1 MTARGTTPPAQDAPA
16 RTALVSDAPVRDVPV
31 RGVPGTGAVSRTAT
45 GPGSDA
51 PEPVLSVVVMHH
63 PARGD
68 VSSLVAACAPLD
80 VRVVEDPDPD
90 GPPSPLRTAKRA
102 WAAVAP
108 GATHHL
114 VLQDD
119 VTPVPGFA
127 ELVLRAVRARGR
139 HAVALYSN
147 WNSPRNAYLVRAA
160 AVAGQAWAPLGHD
173 EWVPTLGL
181 VLPAEGALR
190 LAAHLATLP
199 DDERDDDEAVV
210 TFCAREGYPVV
221 ATLPHLLEHGDG
233 PSLAG
238 NDAHGARHATVPA
251 GDAVDPDAW
260 DRPGLDREP
269 ARSPA
274 TARPVAV
281 TLERSRC
288 TLRVLRPGAG
298 EPLEHPFGWGWD
310 AWSWWLGVD
319 PAAVAHDVS
328 VLVAGASPE
337 LRRVSRDALGELG
350 AACWLLGHDVARSD
364 WPPPAGPDAPAHRAA
379 AVRTWVLS
387 GLLPAD
393 RPEDLVDELV
403 AFGLDALLAGE
414 TWTGTPSNP
423 GIRVGSTPGSP
434 TTPGSAPVVGA
445 GASDGAA
452 VDQVALAAARLLGER
467 DAEVVCRAAGPA
479 VPVRVVVHDC
489 PACGARAEDAV
500 RRLTAQVDLDGAAEH
515 RVAGTD
521 EHRVAGADEYRV
533 AGTDDAA
540 GAGGTPSG
548 PSDRPVTPLTPEA
561 LDVPDAGAARETP
574 DGRSGR
580 AVVEILACE
589 HVEPRGLLGVD
600 PGRRYVSRGLWAAR
614 RVVPAPPGAMTGEP
628 HRTTAHPSAAAHLTA
643 AGAPVPLTDAD
654 AAHLTAAGAPVPLT
668 DADTAHLTAA
678 EVLVA
683 LAAADA
689 AHVLPVAARV
699 DGDAPGRASLAALGL
714 QHAPGLAQRYADLH
728 AEVRLAR
735 AVELL

>member
-1 MTARGTTPPAQDAPA
+1 MTARGTTPSVQ
-16 RTALVSDAPVRDVPV
+16 VVPV
-31 RGVPGTGAVSRTAT
+31 RTARVRDVPGTGAVPRTAA
-45 GPGSDA
+45 GPGSDS

-68 VSSLVAACAPLD
+68 VSDLVAACAPLD
-80 VRVVEDPDPD
+80 VRVVEDPEPD

-127 ELVLRAVRARGR
+127 ELVLRAVRARDR

-160 AVAGQAWAPLGHD
+160 AAAGQAWAPLGHD

-181 VLPAEGALR
+181 VLPADGALR
-190 LAAHLATLP
+190 LAAHLAALP

-269 ARSPA
+269 SRSPS
-274 TARPVAV
+274 TLRPVAV

-288 TLRVLRPGAG
+288 TLRVLRPGVG

-319 PAAVAHDVS
+319 PATVARDVS

-337 LRRVSRDALGELG
+337 LGRVSRDALGELG
-350 AACWLLGHDVARSD
+350 AACWLLGHDVARTA

-403 AFGLDALLAGE
+403 AFGLDALTAGE
-414 TWTGTPSNP
+414 TSTGTAPNP
-423 GIRVGSTPGSP
+423 GLRAGSTPGLP

-445 GASDGAA
+445 GGGDGAA
-452 VDQVALAAARLLGER
+452 DGGLERAALAAARLLGER

-500 RRLTAQVDLDGAAEH
+500 LRLTAQVDLDGVAEH
-515 RVAGTD
+515 RAAGP
-521 EHRVAGADEYRV
+521 
-533 AGTDDAA
+533 DDVV
-540 GAGGTPSG
+540 GAGGAPSG
-548 PSDRPVTPLTPEA
+548 RSDGPETVETPAA
-561 LDVPDAGAARETP
+561 LAASDAPDVPAAP
-574 DGRSGR
+574 DGPGGR
-580 AVVEILACE
+580 TVVEVLACE
-589 HVEPRGLLGVD
+589 HVETRGLLGVD
-600 PGRRYVSRGLWAAR
+600 PGGRYVSRGLWASR
-614 RVVPAPPGAMTGEP
+614 RTAAAPLRATTGEP
-628 HRTTAHPSAAAHLTA
+628 HRAPTDPVDARDLTA
-643 AGAPVPLTDAD
+643 GDL
-654 AAHLTAAGAPVPLT
+654 
-668 DADTAHLTAA
+668 
-678 EVLVA
+678 LVA
-683 LAAADA
+683 LADTDT
-689 AHVLPVAARV
+689 AHVLPVVTRA
-699 DGDAPGRASLAALGL
+699 DGDAPGGPSPAVLGL
-714 QHAPGLAQRYADLH
+714 QHTAGPVQRYADLYAQSRLAH
-728 AEVRLAR
+728 AEA
-735 AVELL
+735 LL

>member
-1 MTARGTTPPAQDAPA
+1 MTARGATPEVED
-16 RTALVSDAPVRDVPV
+16 LPV
-31 RGVPGTGAVSRTAT
+31 RGAVDVVPVATA
-45 GPGSDA
+45 GPGPDA
-51 PEPVLSVVVMHH
+51 PGPVLSVVVMHH

-68 VSSLVAACAPLD
+68 VSELVRACAPLD

-127 ELVLRAVRARGR
+127 ELVLRAVRARDR

-160 AVAGQAWAPLGHD
+160 AAAGQAWAPLGHD

-181 VLPAEGALR
+181 VLPADGALR

-260 DRPGLDREP
+260 DLPGLDREP

-274 TARPVAV
+274 TPRPVAV
-281 TLERSRC
+281 MLERSRC
-288 TLRVLRPGAG
+288 TLRLLRPDAG

-310 AWSWWLGVD
+310 DWSWWLGVD
-319 PAAVAHDVS
+319 PAVVAHDVA

-337 LRRVSRDALGELG
+337 LGRVPCEALVELG
-350 AACWLLGHDVARSD
+350 AACWLLGHDVAHQD
-364 WPPPAGPDAPAHRAA
+364 WPPAGPGGTAHRAA

-393 RPEDLVDELV
+393 RPEALVDELV
-403 AFGLDALLAGE
+403 AFGLDALRAGE
-414 TWTGTPSNP
+414 TVTRTAPNP
-423 GIRVGSTPGSP
+423 GSLPTSTAAWGV
-434 TTPGSAPVVGA
+434 TPGSA
-445 GASDGAA
+445 SDAEADAELDPAVLAA
-452 VDQVALAAARLLGER
+452 VGRLAER
-467 DAEVVCRAAGPA
+467 DAEVVCQAAGPA
-479 VPVRVVVHDC
+479 APVRVVVHDC
-489 PACGARAEDAV
+489 PACGARADDAV
-500 RRLTAQVDLDGAAEH
+500 RRLAAQVDLDGAAEH
-515 RVAGTD
+515 RVAG
-521 EHRVAGADEYRV
+521 A
-533 AGTDDAA
+533 DDAA
-540 GAGGTPSG
+540 ASGGT
-548 PSDRPVTPLTPEA
+548 RT
-561 LDVPDAGAARETP
+561 
-574 DGRSGR
+574 GRSGCPDRSDLPAPSGRPEASDLPSLSGRPEASDLPSLSGRPDAPSTGDLPAETGGPRSR
-580 AVVEILACE
+580 ATVEVLACE
-589 HVEPRGLLGVD
+589 QVERRGLLGVE
-600 PGRRYVSRGLWAAR
+600 PGGRYVSRGLWVSRATALTPGSPTTSEPR
-614 RVVPAPPGAMTGEP
+614 RATAPDAPE
-628 HRTTAHPSAAAHLTA
+628 PSAADL
-643 AGAPVPLTDAD
+643 
-654 AAHLTAAGAPVPLT
+654 
-668 DADTAHLTAA
+668 
-678 EVLVA
+678 LVA
-683 LAAADA
+683 LAGAADA
-689 AHVLPVAARV
+689 LPVVARAV
-699 DGDAPGRASLAALGL
+699 GDAPGRPSPAALGL
-714 QHAPGLAQRYADLH
+714 QHVTGPVRQYVDLH
-728 AEVRLAR
+728 AEARTAR
-735 AVELL
+735 ARELL

>member
-1 MTARGTTPPAQDAPA
+1 VTARGTTPPVQDVPVGTAPL
-16 RTALVSDAPVRDVPV
+16 RTAPVRDVPV
-31 RGVPGTGAVSRTAT
+31 RDVPGAVPRAAA
-45 GPGSDA
+45 GRGSDA

-68 VSSLVAACAPLD
+68 VSELVRACAPLD

-127 ELVLRAVRARGR
+127 ELVLRAVRARDR

-190 LAAHLATLP
+190 LAAHLAALP

-251 GDAVDPDAW
+251 GDAVDPGAW

-269 ARSPA
+269 SRSPA
-274 TARPVAV
+274 TLRPVAV

-288 TLRVLRPGAG
+288 TLRLLRPDAG

-319 PAAVAHDVS
+319 PATVAHDVS
-328 VLVAGASPE
+328 LLVAAASPE
-337 LRRVSRDALGELG
+337 LRPVSRAAIVELG
-350 AACWLLGHDVARSD
+350 AACWLLGYDVARTD
-364 WPPPAGPDAPAHRAA
+364 WSTPAGPDAPAHRTA

-393 RPEDLVDELV
+393 RPEDVVDELV
-403 AFGLDALLAGE
+403 AFGLDALIAGE
-414 TWTGTPSNP
+414 TSTGTPPNP
-423 GIRVGSTPGSP
+423 GLRAGSTPGSP
-434 TTPGSAPVVGA
+434 TSPGSAPVVGA
-445 GASDGAA
+445 RVGDGAA
-452 VDQVALAAARLLGER
+452 GGGLEQAALAAARLLGER

-489 PACGARAEDAV
+489 PACGARVEDAV
-500 RRLTAQVDLDGAAEH
+500 RRLTAQADLDGAAEH
-515 RVAGTD
+515 RVAGPD
-521 EHRVAGADEYRV
+521 DVVGPGGA
-533 AGTDDAA
+533 
-540 GAGGTPSG
+540 
-548 PSDRPVTPLTPEA
+548 PSDRSDGPETPETPA
-561 LDVPDAGAARETP
+561 ASDAPDAPEAP
-574 DGRSGR
+574 DGPGGR
-580 AVVEILACE
+580 AVVEVLACE
-589 HVEPRGLLGVD
+589 HVETRGLLGVD
-600 PGRRYVSRGLWAAR
+600 PGARYVSRGLWASRTAAASLR
-614 RVVPAPPGAMTGEP
+614 ATTGEAQ
-628 HRTTAHPSAAAHLTA
+628 RTTAHPGDAPGLTA
-643 AGAPVPLTDAD
+643 ADL
-654 AAHLTAAGAPVPLT
+654 
-668 DADTAHLTAA
+668 
-678 EVLVA
+678 LVA
-683 LAAADA
+683 LADADA
-689 AHVLPVAARV
+689 AHVLPVVTRA
-699 DGDAPGRASLAALGL
+699 DGDATGRPSPAALGL
-714 QHAPGLAQRYADLH
+714 QHAAGPVQRYADVH
-728 AEVRLAR
+728 AEARLAR
-735 AVELL
+735 AETLL

>member
-1 MTARGTTPPAQDAPA
+1 MTARGSTPPVQDVPVGAAPV
-16 RTALVSDAPVRDVPV
+16 RTAPVRDVP
-31 RGVPGTGAVSRTAT
+31 GAGAVPRAAAS
-45 GPGSDA
+45 PGSDA

-68 VSSLVAACAPLD
+68 VSDLVAACAPLD
-80 VRVVEDPDPD
+80 VRVVEDPEPD

-127 ELVLRAVRARGR
+127 ELVLRAVRARDR

-160 AVAGQAWAPLGHD
+160 AAAGQAWAPLGHD

-181 VLPAEGALR
+181 VLPADGALR

-260 DRPGLDREP
+260 DRPGLDSEP
-269 ARSPA
+269 SRSPA
-274 TARPVAV
+274 TLRPVAV
-281 TLERSRC
+281 TLEHSRC
-288 TLRVLRPGAG
+288 TLRTLRPGVG

-319 PAAVAHDVS
+319 PATVAHDVS
-328 VLVAGASPE
+328 LLVAGASPE
-337 LRRVSRDALGELG
+337 LGRVSRAALGELG
-350 AACWLLGHDVARSD
+350 AACWLLGHDVARTA
-364 WPPPAGPDAPAHRAA
+364 WPPPAGPDVPAHRAA

-393 RPEDLVDELV
+393 RPEHVVDELV

-414 TWTGTPSNP
+414 TSIETAPNP
-423 GIRVGSTPGSP
+423 GLGASSTPGSP
-434 TTPGSAPVVGA
+434 TTPGSATVVGA
-445 GASDGAA
+445 RVGDGSAGAGREQA
-452 VDQVALAAARLLGER
+452 ALAAARLLGER

-489 PACGARAEDAV
+489 PECGARAEDAV
-500 RRLTAQVDLDGAAEH
+500 RRLSAQVDLDGAAEH
-515 RVAGTD
+515 RVAGLVDT
-521 EHRVAGADEYRV
+521 VGV
-533 AGTDDAA
+533 
-540 GAGGTPSG
+540 GGTPSG
-548 PSDRPVTPLTPEA
+548 RSDRPEA
-561 LDVPDAGAARETP
+561 PETP
-574 DGRSGR
+574 DAPAASVGPDGR
-580 AVVEILACE
+580 AVVEVLACE
-589 HVEPRGLLGVD
+589 HVETRGLLGVD
-600 PGRRYVSRGLWAAR
+600 PGGRYVSRGLWASR
-614 RVVPAPPGAMTGEP
+614 RTASAPPSATADEP
-628 HRTTAHPSAAAHLTA
+628 RRAPEYPGDAPARTA
-643 AGAPVPLTDAD
+643 ADL
-654 AAHLTAAGAPVPLT
+654 
-668 DADTAHLTAA
+668 
-678 EVLVA
+678 LVA
-683 LAAADA
+683 LAGADA
-689 AHVLPVAARV
+689 THVLPVVTRA
-699 DGDAPGRASLAALGL
+699 DGAAPGRPSPAALGV
-714 QHAPGLAQRYADLH
+714 QHAAGPVQRYADVH
-728 AEVRLAR
+728 AEARLAR
-735 AVELL
+735 AERLL

>member
-1 MTARGTTPPAQDAPA
+1 MPIRTAPA
-16 RTALVSDAPVRDVPV
+16 RDVPVRDVPV
-31 RGVPGTGAVSRTAT
+31 RGVPGTVAVPRTAA

-51 PEPVLSVVVMHH
+51 SEPVLSVVVMHH

-68 VSSLVAACAPLD
+68 VSDLVAACAPLD

-127 ELVLRAVRARGR
+127 ELVLRAVRARDR

-160 AVAGQAWAPLGHD
+160 AAAGQAWAPLSHD

-181 VLPAEGALR
+181 VLPADGALR
-190 LAAHLATLP
+190 LAAHLAALP

-251 GDAVDPDAW
+251 GDAVDADAW

-269 ARSPA
+269 SRSPA
-274 TARPVAV
+274 TLRPVAV

-319 PAAVAHDVS
+319 PATVAHDVS
-328 VLVAGASPE
+328 LLVAGASPE
-337 LRRVSRDALGELG
+337 LGRVSRAALGELG
-350 AACWLLGHDVARSD
+350 AACWLLGHDVARTD
-364 WPPPAGPDAPAHRAA
+364 WPPPAGPDASAHRAA

-393 RPEDLVDELV
+393 RPENLVDELV
-403 AFGLDALLAGE
+403 AFGLDALIAGE
-414 TWTGTPSNP
+414 TSTAPNP
-423 GIRVGSTPGSP
+423 GSRAGSTPGPP

-445 GASDGAA
+445 DGGDGAA
-452 VDQVALAAARLLGER
+452 GTDLERAALAAARLLGER

-489 PACGARAEDAV
+489 PACGARAEAAV
-500 RRLTAQVDLDGAAEH
+500 RRLGAQVDLDGAAEH
-515 RVAGTD
+515 RVAGP
-521 EHRVAGADEYRV
+521 
-533 AGTDDAA
+533 DDAVGV
-540 GAGGTPSG
+540 GATPSG
-548 PSDRPVTPLTPEA
+548 RSDRPA
-561 LDVPDAGAARETP
+561 APDAPDALAAP
-574 DGRSGR
+574 DGPGRR

-589 HVEPRGLLGVD
+589 QVESRGLLGVD
-600 PGRRYVSRGLWAAR
+600 PGRRYVSRGLWASRGTVAT
-614 RVVPAPPGAMTGEP
+614 PPRATTDEP
-628 HRTTAHPSAAAHLTA
+628 HGAPAHPADVSTHTA
-643 AGAPVPLTDAD
+643 ADL
-654 AAHLTAAGAPVPLT
+654 
-668 DADTAHLTAA
+668 
-678 EVLVA
+678 LVA
-683 LAAADA
+683 LAGDGV
-689 AHVLPVAARV
+689 AHVLPVVTRA
-699 DGDAPGRASLAALGL
+699 DGDAPGRPSPAALGV
-714 QHAPGLAQRYADLH
+714 QHAAGPAQRYADVH
-728 AEVRLAR
+728 AEARLAR
-735 AVELL
+735 AGTLL

>member
-1 MTARGTTPPAQDAPA
+1 MTARGST
-16 RTALVSDAPVRDVPV
+16 SPVRDVPV
-31 RGVPGTGAVSRTAT
+31 GTARVRTALVHGAGHT
-45 GPGSDA
+45 DPRAAAGPGSDV

-68 VSSLVAACAPLD
+68 VSDLVAACAPLD
-80 VRVVEDPDPD
+80 VRVVEDPEPD

-127 ELVLRAVRARGR
+127 ELVLRAVRARDR

-160 AVAGQAWAPLGHD
+160 AAAGQAWAPLGHD

-181 VLPAEGALR
+181 VLPADGALR

-260 DRPGLDREP
+260 DRPGFDREP
-269 ARSPA
+269 SRSPA
-274 TARPVAV
+274 TFRPVAV
-281 TLERSRC
+281 TLEHSRC
-288 TLRVLRPGAG
+288 TLRVLRPDVG

-319 PAAVAHDVS
+319 PATVAHDVS
-328 VLVAGASPE
+328 LLVAGASPE
-337 LRRVSRDALGELG
+337 LRGVSRAALGELG
-350 AACWLLGHDVARSD
+350 AACWLLGHDVARTA

-393 RPEDLVDELV
+393 RPERVVDELV
-403 AFGLDALLAGE
+403 AFGLDAVIAGE
-414 TWTGTPSNP
+414 TRTGTPPNP
-423 GIRVGSTPGSP
+423 GSRAVSTPGSP
-434 TTPGSAPVVGA
+434 ATPGSATVVGA
-445 GASDGAA
+445 RVGDGSAGAGRERA
-452 VDQVALAAARLLGER
+452 ALAAARLLGER
-467 DAEVVCRAAGPA
+467 DAGVVCRAAGPA

-500 RRLTAQVDLDGAAEH
+500 RRLSAQVDLDGAAEH
-515 RVAGTD
+515 RAAGP
-521 EHRVAGADEYRV
+521 
-533 AGTDDAA
+533 DDAVRDG
-540 GAGGTPSG
+540 GAASG
-548 PSDRPVTPLTPEA
+548 RSDGPETVETPEA
-561 LDVPDAGAARETP
+561 PAASDASDAPETAEAPTASDAPAAP
-574 DGRSGR
+574 DGPGGP
-580 AVVEILACE
+580 AVVEVLACE
-589 HVEPRGLLGVD
+589 HAETRGLLGVD
-600 PGRRYVSRGLWAAR
+600 PGGRYVSRGLWASR
-614 RVVPAPPGAMTGEP
+614 RTAAVPPRAAAGEP
-628 HRTTAHPSAAAHLTA
+628 HRAPEHPGDAPARTA
-643 AGAPVPLTDAD
+643 ADL
-654 AAHLTAAGAPVPLT
+654 
-668 DADTAHLTAA
+668 
-678 EVLVA
+678 LVA
-683 LAAADA
+683 LVGADT
-689 AHVLPVAARV
+689 AHVLPVVTRA
-699 DGDAPGRASLAALGL
+699 DGDAPGRPSPAALGV
-714 QHAPGLAQRYADLH
+714 QHATGPVQRYADVH
-728 AEVRLAR
+728 AEARLAR
-735 AVELL
+735 AETLL

>member
-16 RTALVSDAPVRDVPV
+16 RTALVRDVPV
-31 RGVPGTGAVSRTAT
+31 RDASVRDASVRAVPGMGALPRTAT
-45 GPGSDA
+45 GPSSVA

-68 VSSLVAACAPLD
+68 VSDLVAACAPLD
-80 VRVVEDPDPD
+80 VRVVEDPEPD

-127 ELVLRAVRARGR
+127 ELVLRAVRARDR

-269 ARSPA
+269 ARSP
-274 TARPVAV
+274 TTGRPVAV

-337 LRRVSRDALGELG
+337 LGQVSRDALLELG
-350 AACWLLGHDVARSD
+350 AACWLLGHDVAHSD

-393 RPEDLVDELV
+393 RPDNLVEELV
-403 AFGLDALLAGE
+403 AFGLDALLAGK
-414 TWTGTPSNP
+414 TSTGTPSNP
-423 GIRVGSTPGSP
+423 GLRAGSEPGSP
-434 TTPGSAPVVGA
+434 TTPGSPPVVGA
-445 GASDGAA
+445 GARDGAA
-452 VDQVALAAARLLGER
+452 VDRAVLAAARLLGER

-489 PACGARAEDAV
+489 AACGARAEDAV

-515 RVAGTD
+515 RVAGSA
-521 EHRVAGADEYRV
+521 EHRVAGTGEDRV
-533 AGTDDAA
+533 AGTGEDRVGGADDAA
-540 GAGGTPSG
+540 GGGGTPSG
-548 PSDRPVTPLTPEA
+548 PSDRPVPPLTPEA
-561 LDVPDAGAARETP
+561 SDAPDAREAP
-574 DGRSGR
+574 DGADGPRGR

-600 PGRRYVSRGLWAAR
+600 PGGRYVSRGLWAAR
-614 RVVPAPPGAMTGEP
+614 RAVPAPPGATAGEP
-628 HRTTAHPSAAAHLTA
+628 HRTTAHPSAAAHVTA
-643 AGAPVPLTDAD
+643 AEALVTLTDAD
-654 AAHLTAAGAPVPLT
+654 A
-668 DADTAHLTAA
+668 AHLTAA

-683 LAAADA
+683 LAGADA
-689 AHVLPVAARV
+689 AHVLPVVARA
-699 DGDAPGRASLAALGL
+699 DGDAPGRPSPAALGL
-714 QHAPGLAQRYADLH
+714 LHVPGLAQRYADLH
-728 AEVRLAR
+728 AEARLAR

>member
-1 MTARGTTPPAQDAPA
+1 MSARGTTPPVQSVPVRTAPA
-16 RTALVSDAPVRDVPV
+16 CDVPVRDVPV
-31 RGVPGTGAVSRTAT
+31 RGVPGTVAVPGTAA

-51 PEPVLSVVVMHH
+51 SEPVLSVVVMHH

-68 VSSLVAACAPLD
+68 VSDLVAACAPLD
-80 VRVVEDPDPD
+80 VRVVEDPEPD

-127 ELVLRAVRARGR
+127 ELVLRAVRARDR

-160 AVAGQAWAPLGHD
+160 AAAGQAWAPLGHD

-181 VLPAEGALR
+181 VLPSDGARR
-190 LAAHLATLP
+190 LAAHLAALP

-251 GDAVDPDAW
+251 GDAVDADAW

-269 ARSPA
+269 SRSPA
-274 TARPVAV
+274 TLRPVAV

-319 PAAVAHDVS
+319 PATVAHDVS
-328 VLVAGASPE
+328 LLVAGASPE
-337 LRRVSRDALGELG
+337 LGRVSRDALGELG
-350 AACWLLGHDVARSD
+350 AACWLLGHDVARTA

-393 RPEDLVDELV
+393 RPEYLVDELV
-403 AFGLDALLAGE
+403 AFALDALRAGETSTTPNPGLDA
-414 TWTGTPSNP
+414 
-423 GIRVGSTPGSP
+423 GSTPGSP
-434 TTPGSAPVVGA
+434 TTPGSAPVVRAEG
-445 GASDGAA
+445 GDGAA
-452 VDQVALAAARLLGER
+452 GVGVERAALAAVRLLAER
-467 DAEVVCRAAGPA
+467 DAEVVCRVAGPA

-500 RRLTAQVDLDGAAEH
+500 RRLGAQVDLDGAAEH
-515 RVAGTD
+515 RVAGD
-521 EHRVAGADEYRV
+521 DDGLG
-533 AGTDDAA
+533 AGTTA
-540 GAGGTPSG
+540 SG
-548 PSDRPVTPLTPEA
+548 QPDRPSAHEAPETREA
-561 LDVPDAGAARETP
+561 PGASDATGAPATP
-574 DGRSGR
+574 DGPGGR

-589 HVEPRGLLGVD
+589 QVETRGLLGVD
-600 PGRRYVSRGLWAAR
+600 PGGRYVSRGLWAAR
-614 RVVPAPPGAMTGEP
+614 RTVPASPGATAGEP
-628 HRTTAHPSAAAHLTA
+628 HGATARPG
-643 AGAPVPLTDAD
+643 GAPT
-654 AAHLTAAGAPVPLT
+654 H
-668 DADTAHLTAA
+668 TAA
-678 EVLVA
+678 ELLVA
-683 LAAADA
+683 LAGSGT
-689 AHVLPVAARV
+689 AHVLPVVTRAE
-699 DGDAPGRASLAALGL
+699 GNAPGRPSPAALGL
-714 QHAPGLAQRYADLH
+714 QHVAGPVQRYADVH
-728 AEVRLAR
+728 AAARLAR
-735 AVELL
+735 AETLL

>member
-1 MTARGTTPPAQDAPA
+1 MTLRGATPQAHA
-16 RTALVSDAPVRDVPV
+16 T
-31 RGVPGTGAVSRTAT
+31 PGQV
-45 GPGSDA
+45 A

-68 VSSLVAACAPLD
+68 VSDLVAACAPLD

-127 ELVLRAVRARGR
+127 ELVLRAVRARDR

-160 AVAGQAWAPLGHD
+160 AAAGQAWAPLGHD

-260 DRPGLDREP
+260 DRPGLDHEP

-288 TLRVLRPGAG
+288 TLRVLRPDAG

-337 LRRVSRDALGELG
+337 LGRVSRDALLELG
-350 AACWLLGHDVARSD
+350 AACWLLGHDVARTD

-423 GIRVGSTPGSP
+423 GLRAGSTPGSP
-434 TTPGSAPVVGA
+434 TTPGSATVVGPGARADA
-445 GASDGAA
+445 GDSDLDAA
-452 VDQVALAAARLLGER
+452 ALAAVRRLAER

-500 RRLTAQVDLDGAAEH
+500 RRLTAQVDLDGVAEH
-515 RVAGTD
+515 HVAS
-521 EHRVAGADEYRV
+521 A
-533 AGTDDAA
+533 DDAA
-540 GAGGTPSG
+540 RVG
-548 PSDRPVTPLTPEA
+548 
-561 LDVPDAGAARETP
+561 
-574 DGRSGR
+574 GR

-589 HVEPRGLLGVD
+589 LVETRGLLGVD
-600 PGRRYVSRGLWAAR
+600 PGGRYVSRGLWAAR
-614 RVVPAPPGAMTGEP
+614 RAAPASAGATACEP
-628 HRTTAHPSAAAHLTA
+628 HRTTAHPSDAAHLTA
-643 AGAPVPLTDAD
+643 AEALAASTDAD
-654 AAHLTAAGAPVPLT
+654 AAHLTAAEL
-668 DADTAHLTAA
+668 
-678 EVLVA
+678 LVA
-683 LAAADA
+683 LADADA
-689 AHVLPVAARV
+689 AHVLPVVAR
-699 DGDAPGRASLAALGL
+699 GKGEATGRPSPAALGL
-714 QHAPGLAQRYADLH
+714 QHTPGLAQRYADLH

>member
-1 MTARGTTPPAQDAPA
+1 MTARGTTPPVQDAPA
-16 RTALVSDAPVRDVPV
+16 RTASARTAPARDVPLRDVSV
-31 RGVPGTGAVSRTAT
+31 RGVPGTGAVRRTAA

-68 VSSLVAACAPLD
+68 VSDLVAACAPLD
-80 VRVVEDPDPD
+80 VRVVEDPEPD

-127 ELVLRAVRARGR
+127 ELVLRAVRARDR

-160 AVAGQAWAPLGHD
+160 AAAGQAWAPLGHD

-181 VLPAEGALR
+181 VLPADGALR

-269 ARSPA
+269 SRSPA
-274 TARPVAV
+274 TLRPVAV

-288 TLRVLRPGAG
+288 TLRVLRPNVG

-319 PAAVAHDVS
+319 PATVAHDVS
-328 VLVAGASPE
+328 LLVAGASAE
-337 LRRVSRDALGELG
+337 LGRVSRDALVELG
-350 AACWLLGHDVARSD
+350 AACWLLGHDVARTA
-364 WPPPAGPDAPAHRAA
+364 WPPPAGPAASAHRAA

-393 RPEDLVDELV
+393 RPEHAVDELV
-403 AFGLDALLAGE
+403 AFALDALRAGE
-414 TWTGTPSNP
+414 TQIGTPPNP
-423 GIRVGSTPGSP
+423 GLRADSTPGSP
-434 TTPGSAPVVGA
+434 ATPGSAPVVG
-445 GASDGAA
+445 G
-452 VDQVALAAARLLGER
+452 ALAAARLLGER

-500 RRLTAQVDLDGAAEH
+500 RRHSAQVDLDGAAEH
-515 RVAGTD
+515 T
-521 EHRVAGADEYRV
+521 AD
-533 AGTDDAA
+533 
-540 GAGGTPSG
+540 G
-548 PSDRPVTPLTPEA
+548 PD
-561 LDVPDAGAARETP
+561 
-574 DGRSGR
+574 GR
-580 AVVEILACE
+580 AVVEVLACE
-589 HVEPRGLLGVD
+589 HVETRGLLGVE
-600 PGRRYVSRGLWAAR
+600 PGGRYVSRGLWAAR
-614 RVVPAPPGAMTGEP
+614 RTAAAPPRETTGGSHEAPAHLADVPA
-628 HRTTAHPSAAAHLTA
+628 RTA
-643 AGAPVPLTDAD
+643 ADL
-654 AAHLTAAGAPVPLT
+654 
-668 DADTAHLTAA
+668 
-678 EVLVA
+678 LVA
-683 LAAADA
+683 LASAGT
-689 AHVLPVAARV
+689 AHVLPVVTRA
-699 DGDAPGRASLAALGL
+699 DGDAPGRPSPAALGV
-714 QHAPGLAQRYADLH
+714 QHAAGPVQRYADVH
-728 AEVRLAR
+728 AAARLAR
-735 AVELL
+735 AETLL

>member
-1 MTARGTTPPAQDAPA
+1 MTARGATPPVQDVPVGTAPV
-16 RTALVSDAPVRDVPV
+16 RTAPVRDVP
-31 RGVPGTGAVSRTAT
+31 GAGAVPRAAA
-45 GPGSDA
+45 GPGPDA

-68 VSSLVAACAPLD
+68 VSDLVAACAPLD

-127 ELVLRAVRARGR
+127 ELVLRAVRARDR

-160 AVAGQAWAPLGHD
+160 AAAGQAWAPLGHD

-181 VLPAEGALR
+181 VLPADGALR
-190 LAAHLATLP
+190 LAAHLAALP

-260 DRPGLDREP
+260 DLPGLDREP
-269 ARSPA
+269 SRSPA
-274 TARPVAV
+274 TLRPVAV

-319 PAAVAHDVS
+319 PATVAHDVS

-337 LRRVSRDALGELG
+337 LDPVSRAALGELG
-350 AACWLLGHDVARSD
+350 AACWLLGHDVARTA
-364 WPPPAGPDAPAHRAA
+364 WPTPAGPDAPAHRAA

-393 RPEDLVDELV
+393 RPEPVVTELV
-403 AFGLDALLAGE
+403 AFGLDALRAGE
-414 TWTGTPSNP
+414 TRTSTPPNP
-423 GIRVGSTPGSP
+423 GLGASSTPGWP
-434 TTPGSAPVVGA
+434 TTPGSAPVVG
-445 GASDGAA
+445 GRVGDGAA
-452 VDQVALAAARLLGER
+452 SAGLERAALAAARLLGER

-500 RRLTAQVDLDGAAEH
+500 RRLSAQVDLDGAAEH
-515 RVAGTD
+515 RVAGP
-521 EHRVAGADEYRV
+521 
-533 AGTDDAA
+533 DDAV
-540 GAGGTPSG
+540 GVGGTPSG
-548 PSDRPVTPLTPEA
+548 RSDRPEAPETSDA
-561 LDVPDAGAARETP
+561 PAAPDVPDVPETVEAPAAPDAPDAPAAP
-574 DGRSGR
+574 DGPDAR
-580 AVVEILACE
+580 AVVEVLACE
-589 HVEPRGLLGVD
+589 HVETRGLLGVD
-600 PGRRYVSRGLWAAR
+600 PGGRYVSRGLWASRSTAA
-614 RVVPAPPGAMTGEP
+614 APPGATTGEP
-628 HRTTAHPSAAAHLTA
+628 HGWPGHLADAPGRTA
-643 AGAPVPLTDAD
+643 AD
-654 AAHLTAAGAPVPLT
+654 
-668 DADTAHLTAA
+668 
-678 EVLVA
+678 VLVA
-683 LAAADA
+683 LAGAVA
-689 AHVLPVAARV
+689 AHVLPVVTRA
-699 DGDAPGRASLAALGL
+699 DGDVPGRPSPAALGV
-714 QHAPGLAQRYADLH
+714 QHAAGPVRRYAEVH
-728 AEVRLAR
+728 AEARLAR
-735 AVELL
+735 AETLL

>member
-1 MTARGTTPPAQDAPA
+1 
-16 RTALVSDAPVRDVPV
+16 
-31 RGVPGTGAVSRTAT
+31 
-45 GPGSDA
+45 
-51 PEPVLSVVVMHH
+51 VLSVVVMHH

-68 VSSLVAACAPLD
+68 VSDLVAACAPLD

-127 ELVLRAVRARGR
+127 DLVLRAVRARDR

-160 AVAGQAWAPLGHD
+160 AAAGQAWAPLGHD

-181 VLPAEGALR
+181 VLPADGALR
-190 LAAHLATLP
+190 LAAHLAALP

-260 DRPGLDREP
+260 DRPGLDHEP
-269 ARSPA
+269 TRSPA

-288 TLRVLRPGAG
+288 TLRVLRPGVG

-319 PAAVAHDVS
+319 PKAVAHDVT

-337 LRRVSRDALGELG
+337 LGHVSRDALGELG
-350 AACWLLGHDVARSD
+350 AACWLLGHDVARTA

-393 RPEDLVDELV
+393 RPEYVVDELV
-403 AFGLDALLAGE
+403 AFGLDALTAGE
-414 TWTGTPSNP
+414 TSTRTVPNP
-423 GIRVGSTPGSP
+423 GLRAGSTTGSP
-434 TTPGSAPVVGA
+434 TTPGSAPVVGVRV
-445 GASDGAA
+445 GDGAA
-452 VDQVALAAARLLGER
+452 RVGLERVALAAARVLGER

-489 PACGARAEDAV
+489 PACGARAEGAV
-500 RRLTAQVDLDGAAEH
+500 RRLTAQVELDGAAEH
-515 RVAGTD
+515 RVAG
-521 EHRVAGADEYRV
+521 ADANDAPE
-533 AGTDDAA
+533 AAA
-540 GAGGTPSG
+540 GQS
-548 PSDRPVTPLTPEA
+548 R
-561 LDVPDAGAARETP
+561 
-574 DGRSGR
+574 R

-589 HVEPRGLLGVD
+589 QVERRGLLGVE
-600 PGRRYVSRGLWAAR
+600 PGGRHVSRGLWASR
-614 RVVPAPPGAMTGEP
+614 RTAAAPPRATTGES
-628 HRTTAHPSAAAHLTA
+628 HRATTGRVDARDLTA
-643 AGAPVPLTDAD
+643 ADL
-654 AAHLTAAGAPVPLT
+654 
-668 DADTAHLTAA
+668 
-678 EVLVA
+678 LVA
-683 LAAADA
+683 LAGSGT
-689 AHVLPVAARV
+689 AHVLPVVTRAV
-699 DGDAPGRASLAALGL
+699 GDAPGRPSPAALGL
-714 QHAPGLAQRYADLH
+714 QHTPGLAQRYADVY
-728 AEVRLAR
+728 AEARLAR
-735 AVELL
+735 AETLL

>member
-1 MTARGTTPPAQDAPA
+1 MSARGTTPPVQGVPFRTAPA
-16 RTALVSDAPVRDVPV
+16 RDVPVRDVPV
-31 RGVPGTGAVSRTAT
+31 RGVPGTVAVPRTAA
-45 GPGSDA
+45 GPGSDTS
-51 PEPVLSVVVMHH
+51 EPVLSVVVMHH

-68 VSSLVAACAPLD
+68 VSDLVAACAPLD

-127 ELVLRAVRARGR
+127 ELVLRAVRARER

-160 AVAGQAWAPLGHD
+160 AAAGQAWAPLGHD

-190 LAAHLATLP
+190 LAAHLAALP

-251 GDAVDPDAW
+251 GDAVDADAW

-269 ARSPA
+269 SRSPV
-274 TARPVAV
+274 TLRPVAV

-288 TLRVLRPGAG
+288 MLRVLRPGAG

-319 PAAVAHDVS
+319 PATVAHDVS
-328 VLVAGASPE
+328 LLVAGASPE
-337 LRRVSRDALGELG
+337 LGRVSRAALGELG
-350 AACWLLGHDVARSD
+350 AACWLLGHDVARTD
-364 WPPPAGPDAPAHRAA
+364 WPPPAGPDASAHRAA

-393 RPEDLVDELV
+393 RPENLVDELV
-403 AFGLDALLAGE
+403 AFGLDALIAGE
-414 TWTGTPSNP
+414 TSTAPNP
-423 GIRVGSTPGSP
+423 GSRAGSTPGPP

-445 GASDGAA
+445 DGGDGAA
-452 VDQVALAAARLLGER
+452 GTDLERAALAAARLLGER

-489 PACGARAEDAV
+489 PACGARAEAAV
-500 RRLTAQVDLDGAAEH
+500 RRLGAQVDLDGAAEH
-515 RVAGTD
+515 RVAGP
-521 EHRVAGADEYRV
+521 
-533 AGTDDAA
+533 DDAVGV
-540 GAGGTPSG
+540 GAT
-548 PSDRPVTPLTPEA
+548 PSDRSDRPAASAAPA
-561 LDVPDAGAARETP
+561 APDAPDAPDALAAP
-574 DGRSGR
+574 DGPGRR

-589 HVEPRGLLGVD
+589 QVESRGLLGVD
-600 PGRRYVSRGLWAAR
+600 PGRRYVSRGLWASR
-614 RVVPAPPGAMTGEP
+614 RTVATSPRATTDEP
-628 HRTTAHPSAAAHLTA
+628 HGAPAHPADVSTPTA
-643 AGAPVPLTDAD
+643 ADL
-654 AAHLTAAGAPVPLT
+654 
-668 DADTAHLTAA
+668 
-678 EVLVA
+678 LVA
-683 LAAADA
+683 LAGDRV
-689 AHVLPVAARV
+689 AHVLPVVTRA
-699 DGDAPGRASLAALGL
+699 DGDAPGRPSPAALGV
-714 QHAPGLAQRYADLH
+714 QHAAGPVQRYADVH
-728 AEVRLAR
+728 AEARLAR
-735 AVELL
+735 AGTLL

>member
-1 MTARGTTPPAQDAPA
+1 MTARGTTPPVQDAPD
-16 RTALVSDAPVRDVPV
+16 RTAPVRDVP
-31 RGVPGTGAVSRTAT
+31 GTGAAPRAAA
-45 GPGSDA
+45 GPGSEA

-68 VSSLVAACAPLD
+68 VSDLVAACAPLD
-80 VRVVEDPDPD
+80 VRVVEDPEPD

-119 VTPVPGFA
+119 VAPVPGFA
-127 ELVLRAVRARGR
+127 ELVLRAVRARDR

-181 VLPAEGALR
+181 VLPADGALR

-269 ARSPA
+269 SRSPA
-274 TARPVAV
+274 TLRPVAV

-288 TLRVLRPGAG
+288 TLRVLRPGTG

-319 PAAVAHDVS
+319 PAAVAHDVTA
-328 VLVAGASPE
+328 LVAGASPA
-337 LRRVSRDALGELG
+337 LGRVSRDALVELG
-350 AACWLLGHDVARSD
+350 AACWLLGHDVARTD
-364 WPPPAGPDAPAHRAA
+364 WPPPAGPDASAHRAA

-393 RPEDLVDELV
+393 RPEHLVDELV
-403 AFGLDALLAGE
+403 AFALDALLTGSS
-414 TWTGTPSNP
+414 WTGTPSNP
-423 GIRVGSTPGSP
+423 GLRAGSAPGSP
-434 TTPGSAPVVGA
+434 TTPGSAPAGGVGVR
-445 GASDGAA
+445 DGAVGVA
-452 VDQVALAAARLLGER
+452 VDRAVLAAARLLGER

-489 PACGARAEDAV
+489 AACGARAEDAV

-515 RVAGTD
+515 RVAGTGED
-521 EHRVAGADEYRV
+521 RV
-533 AGTDDAA
+533 AGTGEDRAA
-540 GAGGTPSG
+540 GADGAAGGGGTPSG
-548 PSDRPVTPLTPEA
+548 PSDRPAPPLAPEA
-561 LDVPDAGAARETP
+561 SDAPDAREAREAP
-574 DGRSGR
+574 DGADGPGGR

-589 HVEPRGLLGVD
+589 HVEPRGLLGVE
-600 PGRRYVSRGLWAAR
+600 PGGRHVSRGLWVAR
-614 RVVPAPPGAMTGEP
+614 RAVLAPPGATTREP
-628 HRTTAHPSAAAHLTA
+628 HRTTAPLSPAAHGTVAEALVT
-643 AGAPVPLTDAD
+643 LTDAD
-654 AAHLTAAGAPVPLT
+654 AAHLTV
-668 DADTAHLTAA
+668 AD
-678 EVLVA
+678 VLVA
-683 LAAADA
+683 LVDADA
-689 AHVLPVAARV
+689 AHVLPVVARA
-699 DGDAPGRASLAALGL
+699 DGDAPGRPSPATLGL
-714 QHAPGLAQRYADLH
+714 QHMPGLAQRYADLH
-728 AEVRLAR
+728 AEARLAR

>member
-1 MTARGTTPPAQDAPA
+1 MTARGTTPPVPDVPA
-16 RTALVSDAPVRDVPV
+16 RTTPVRATPIPTASVRDVPGA
-31 RGVPGTGAVSRTAT
+31 GVVPRAAA
-45 GPGSDA
+45 GPCSVA
-51 PEPVLSVVVMHH
+51 SEPVLSVVVMHH

-68 VSSLVAACAPLD
+68 VSELLRACAPLD
-80 VRVVEDPDPD
+80 VRVVEDPEPD

-127 ELVLRAVRARGR
+127 ELVLRAVRARDR

-190 LAAHLATLP
+190 LAAHLAALP

-269 ARSPA
+269 SRSPA
-274 TARPVAV
+274 TPRPVAV

-288 TLRVLRPGAG
+288 SLRVLRPGAG

-310 AWSWWLGVD
+310 AWSWWLGID
-319 PAAVAHDVS
+319 PATVAHDVS
-328 VLVAGASPE
+328 LLVAGASPE
-337 LRRVSRDALGELG
+337 LGRVSRDALIELG
-350 AACWLLGHDVARSD
+350 AACWLLGYDVSRTD
-364 WPPPAGPDAPAHRAA
+364 WPGPVAPDAPAHRAA

-393 RPEDLVDELV
+393 RPEDRVDELV
-403 AFGLDALLAGE
+403 AFALDALDTGA
-414 TWTGTPSNP
+414 TSTGTPPNP
-423 GIRVGSTPGSP
+423 GLRPGSAPDSP
-434 TTPGSAPVVGA
+434 TTPGSAAVVGPR
-445 GASDGAA
+445 ASDGAA
-452 VDQVALAAARLLGER
+452 DTGVDRAALAAVRRLAER
-467 DAEVVCRAAGPA
+467 DAAVVCRAAGSA

-489 PACGARAEDAV
+489 PACGARAADAV
-500 RRLTAQVDLDGAAEH
+500 RRLAAQVGLDGAAEH
-515 RVAGTD
+515 RVAGPD
-521 EHRVAGADEYRV
+521 DAEHRVAGP
-533 AGTDDAA
+533 DDAA
-540 GAGGTPSG
+540 AGDETASRA
-548 PSDRPVTPLTPEA
+548 SDRPSA
-561 LDVPDAGAARETP
+561 PDASAVPAVPEVRDQHG
-574 DGRSGR
+574 GR

-589 HVEPRGLLGVD
+589 RVETRGLLGVD
-600 PGRRYVSRGLWAAR
+600 PGGRYVSRGLWVSRRTVAAR
-614 RVVPAPPGAMTGEP
+614 PRATTGEP
-628 HRTTAHPSAAAHLTA
+628 HRAATDPADARILTTA
-643 AGAPVPLTDAD
+643 D
-654 AAHLTAAGAPVPLT
+654 
-668 DADTAHLTAA
+668 
-678 EVLVA
+678 VLVA
-683 LAAADA
+683 LADA
-689 AHVLPVAARV
+689 AHVLPVVTRADV
-699 DGDAPGRASLAALGL
+699 DAIGRPSPAALGL
-714 QHAPGLAQRYADLH
+714 QHAAGPVQRYADLYAESRLAH
-728 AEVRLAR
+728 AET
-735 AVELL
+735 LL

>member
-1 MTARGTTPPAQDAPA
+1 MTARGTTPPVQ
-16 RTALVSDAPVRDVPV
+16 VVPVRAARVRDMPIRDALV
-31 RGVPGTGAVSRTAT
+31 RGVPGTGAVPRTAA

-68 VSSLVAACAPLD
+68 VSDLVAACAPLD
-80 VRVVEDPDPD
+80 VRVVEDPEPD

-127 ELVLRAVRARGR
+127 ELVLRAVRARDR

-147 WNSPRNAYLVRAA
+147 WNSPRNAFLVRAA
-160 AVAGQAWAPLGHD
+160 AAAGQAWAPLGHD

-181 VLPAEGALR
+181 VLPADGALR
-190 LAAHLATLP
+190 LAAHLAALP

-269 ARSPA
+269 SRSPA
-274 TARPVAV
+274 TLRPVAV

-288 TLRVLRPGAG
+288 TLRVLRPGVG

-319 PAAVAHDVS
+319 PATAAHDVS
-328 VLVAGASPE
+328 ALVAGASQE
-337 LRRVSRDALGELG
+337 LGRVSRDALGELG
-350 AACWLLGHDVARSD
+350 AACWLLGRDVARAA

-393 RPEDLVDELV
+393 RPDDLVDELV
-403 AFGLDALLAGE
+403 AFGLDALTAGE
-414 TWTGTPSNP
+414 RSTRTAPNP
-423 GIRVGSTPGSP
+423 GSLPTSTARWGE
-434 TTPGSAPVVGA
+434 TPGSASDAKAVAELDPA
-445 GASDGAA
+445 GLAA
-452 VDQVALAAARLLGER
+452 VRRLAER

-500 RRLTAQVDLDGAAEH
+500 RRLTAQVDLDGA
-515 RVAGTD
+515 V
-521 EHRVAGADEYRV
+521 EHRVAGAD
-533 AGTDDAA
+533 DAL
-540 GAGGTPSG
+540 GAGRTPSG
-548 PSDRPVTPLTPEA
+548 PSDRPEAPDALEPPEA
-561 LDVPDAGAARETP
+561 SDATGAP
-574 DGRSGR
+574 DGPARR
-580 AVVEILACE
+580 AVVEVLACE
-589 HVEPRGLLGVD
+589 HVETRGLLGVD
-600 PGRRYVSRGLWAAR
+600 PDGRYVSRGLWASR
-614 RVVPAPPGAMTGEP
+614 RTPSAPPSATTGEP
-628 HRTTAHPSAAAHLTA
+628 HRATTDPVDARDLAAADL
-643 AGAPVPLTDAD
+643 
-654 AAHLTAAGAPVPLT
+654 
-668 DADTAHLTAA
+668 
-678 EVLVA
+678 LVA
-683 LAAADA
+683 LAGAGA
-689 AHVLPVAARV
+689 AHVLPVVACA
-699 DGDAPGRASLAALGL
+699 DGDAPGRPSPAALGL
-714 QHAPGLAQRYADLH
+714 QHAGGPVQRYADVH
-728 AEVRLAR
+728 AEARLAR
-735 AVELL
+735 AETLL